1 MKRIVMPPVRWIVA
15 SIFLL
20 TATFTYAGEYL
31 SGPADYIYSPRVEEG
46 EREIDT
52 KFGTQKPRSGEDSR
66 QSGASI
72 GFGYGVT
79 SWWFTEIYGK
89 NTWDGNNSQFDAIE
103 WENKFQLTETGKYF
117 VDVGFLIELERP
129 QNRNEGY
136 EAKYGFLL
144 QKDWNKWQ
152 ANLNLLMQGHYT
164 GTENQ
169 GTYFGYQGQVKYRL
183 QPELQLGAQLFSWLG
198 QLNNWNTN
206 QQQQTS
212 VGPAIFGKT
221 KLGRKEALVYNIAY
235 LWGTTTASPKNTIRM
250 QVEYE
255 F

>member
-1 MKRIVMPPVRWIVA
+1 MKIIFMPLFQWIVA

-20 TATFTYAGEYL
+20 TATSSYASEYL

-117 VDVGFLIELERP
+117 ADVGFLIELERP

-221 KLGRKEALVYNIAY
+221 KLGRKEALVYNVAY

>member
-1 MKRIVMPPVRWIVA
+1 MKKIISISIQHFA
-15 SIFLL
+15 LLIFLL
-20 TATFTYAGEYL
+20 ITPYAHAGEYL

-72 GFGYGVT
+72 GLGYGVT

-89 NTWDGNNSQFDAIE
+89 NTWDGNNSQFDAVE

-221 KLGRKEALVYNIAY
+221 KLGRKEALVYNVAY

>member
-1 MKRIVMPPVRWIVA
+1 MMKHQYLLSRYLWIALFCISNSV
-15 SIFLL
+15 
-20 TATFTYAGEYL
+20 YAGEYL
-31 SGPADYIYSPRVEEG
+31 SGPADYIYTPRVEEG

-52 KFGTQKPRSGEDSR
+52 KFGTQTPRSGEDNR

-72 GFGYGVT
+72 GFGYGVN

-89 NTWDGNNSQFDAIE
+89 VIWDGTNSQFDAVE
-103 WENKFQLTETGKYF
+103 WENKFQLTETGKYP
-117 VDVGFLIELERP
+117 VDIGFLLEVERP

-136 EAKYGFLL
+136 EAKYGFLF
-144 QKDWNKWQ
+144 QSEWKKWV
-152 ANLNLLMQGHYT
+152 ANLNVLMQGHYT

-183 QPELQLGAQLFSWLG
+183 QPELELGAQIYSWLG
-198 QLNNWNTN
+198 QINNWNTN
-206 QQQQTS
+206 EQQQS
-212 VGPAIFGKT
+212 SAGPAIFGKT
-221 KLGRKEALVYNIAY
+221 KLGRKEALKYNVAY